1 MALLALLAF
10 GARSARAL
18 LALLALVCAPAW
30 ALLPTISSYEYT
42 LDPMIGWVAPLNTAC
57 QTYVSAVKAQTPN
70 IGWTLTGVDENG
82 GLCLI
87 TGNDGPFSRS
97 MQRRSVESCPA
108 NSTLGTGGCS
118 CITGYTE
125 KDGQCKQNLPQCTPG
140 GTVAGPGYFEMGPSA
155 ASGPP
160 MAVCINGCLAMF
172 DGTAPAGSSLKGN
185 VKTYYAKGSYYAWGS
200 SCTPSATVPSSAS
213 SSAAVP
219 ADTCAAGQA
228 MGTVNGNRVCV
239 DQSGGNPVP
248 PTSGNQASSE
258 STTTTTQ
265 NADGTTTTTTTTT
278 TKAPGGGTTTTT
290 SSTTNGTD
298 ANGKPTSTTTTST
311 TGAQTD
317 REAERGKCEKNSS
330 DAGCGGAPKDISG
343 GGLYAPKEATVKGV
357 LEGARDTL
365 MASPVGSAVTGFF
378 SVSGG
383 GSCPSSSGTI
393 PWINATI
400 SIDAFCSSFAA
411 AIFLVI
417 RSVLLV
423 IAGWMAF
430 RVAIDN

>member
-1 MALLALLAF
+1 MPEL
-10 GARSARAL
+10 RAL
-18 LALLALVCAPAW
+18 LRLLVVAALLVASHVSF
-30 ALLPTISSYEYT
+30 ALLPTISDYRANVPFKGYT
-42 LDPMIGWVAPLNTAC
+42 GFYATRALAC
-57 QTYVSAVKAQTPN
+57 QAADPLIKQVDPNLHTVMDSAVTCGAYDTDNNPAYS
-70 IGWTLTGVDENG
+70 IALEER
-82 GLCLI
+82 
-87 TGNDGPFSRS
+87 DG
-97 MQRRSVESCPA
+97 QCPA
-108 NSTLGTGGCS
+108 NSALGTGGCS
-118 CITGYTE
+118 CIGGYVE

-172 DGTAPAGSSLKGN
+172 DGIAPAGSSLKGN

-200 SCTPSATVPSSAS
+200 SCTASSTVPSSAS

-239 DQSGGNPVP
+239 DQAGGSPVP

-278 TKAPGGGTTTTT
+278 TTSAGGGRTTTT

-311 TGAQTD
+311 TGAQAD
-317 REAERGKCEKNSS
+317 QEAERGKCEKNSS
-330 DAGCGGAPKDISG
+330 EAGCGGAPKDISG
-343 GGLYAPKEATVKGV
+343 GGLYVPKEATVKGI

-383 GSCPSSSGTI
+383 GSCPTSSGTI
-393 PWINATI
+393 PWINATV

-411 AIFLVI
+411 VAFLVI

-430 RVAIDN
+430 RVAIDH